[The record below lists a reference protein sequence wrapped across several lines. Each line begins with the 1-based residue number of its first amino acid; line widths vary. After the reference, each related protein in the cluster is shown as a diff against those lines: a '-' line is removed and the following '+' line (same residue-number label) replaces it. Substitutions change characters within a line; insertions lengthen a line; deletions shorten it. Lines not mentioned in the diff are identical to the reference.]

1 MIRSMTGFGLGEA
14 EEGGVSVRAEAR
26 SVNHRHLQLKTRLPH
41 EWSELEPELEALTR
55 TLLTRGAVTLTVH
68 MTRSAQAL
76 PYAIDETV
84 ALNYRRALSRFAQA
98 HGLEDALSLGE
109 LVQLPGVVAAGADPG
124 RHERE
129 AKLVLAAARRAL
141 ERLVEARGEEGARTA
156 LDVAR
161 QLDQLEAVRAQV
173 ATRMPQVVERHHQA
187 LKRRVGELLGDPAR
201 VSEADLARELALL
214 ADRMDVSEELERL
227 GSHLVQARS
236 LLERGGEVGR
246 RFDFLVQELFREANT
261 LGSKCN
267 DAEVGHAVIELKATI
282 ERIREQVQNLE

>member
-14 EEGGVSVRAEAR
+14 EEGGVSVRVEAR

-41 EWSELEPELEALTR
+41 EWSELEPELESLAR
-55 TLLTRGAVTLTVH
+55 TLLARGAVTVTVH
-68 MTRSAQAL
+68 VTRAAQAVS
-76 PYAIDETV
+76 YAIDETV
-84 ALNYRRALSRFAQA
+84 ALRYRHALSRFAQE
-98 HGLEDALSLGE
+98 HGLVDALSLGE
-109 LVQLPGVVAAGADPG
+109 LVQLPGVVSTGVDPE

-129 AKLVLAAARRAL
+129 GRLVLAAARRAV
-141 ERLVEARGEEGARTA
+141 ERLVEARGEEGGRTA
-156 LDVAR
+156 ADVAR

-173 ATRMPQVVERHHQA
+173 VERMPKVVQRHHQA
-187 LKRRVGELLGDPAR
+187 LQRRLAELLGEPTR
-201 VSEADLARELALL
+201 VAETDLARELALL

-236 LLERGGEVGR
+236 LLARGGEVGR

-267 DAEVGHAVIELKATI
+267 DAEVAHAVIELKATI